1 MKSEA
6 ARRAQAKY
14 AASLADKGT
23 KPLTVM
29 LSAKAHERLDQLK
42 NSYGNKRAVI
52 ETLLDGG

>member
-6 ARRAQAKY
+6 AKKAQAKY
-14 AASLADKGT
+14 AKSLADRGT

-29 LSAKAHERLDQLK
+29 LSAKAHERLDRLK

-52 ETLLDGG
+52 EALLSGD